1 MTDIN
6 DQTRNGDILEIFGCK
21 MLSKK
26 LLELNETS
34 ETLPTASG
42 LKVVFKD
49 SNVHI
54 LVLQDL
60 QGKK

>member
-26 LLELNETS
+26 LLKLNETS
-34 ETLPTASG
+34 ETLLTAFG

-54 LVLQDL
+54 LVL
-60 QGKK
+60 